1 MGASNGTNN
10 DTESSVKMDNTIP
23 TYVVVRTKNYKNVVT
38 AQEMLKHGKKQI
50 ARIETLEQK
59 LQSNNSGNES
69 LLLSI

>member
-38 AQEMLKHGKKQI
+38 AQEMLKHGKS
-50 ARIETLEQK
+50 R
-59 LQSNNSGNES
+59 
-69 LLLSI
+69 